1 MLFFLQDSPVNYGEN
16 YGLIQRSFMY
26 LFDLV
31 QERRKTITYTLS
43 ASYLEIYN
51 EQVSNCEFMCPPFPF
66 PERGTQFRYYPSPGG
81 KYSVHKW
88 YGGVSQTWL
97 TKSAI

>member
-1 MLFFLQDSPVNYGEN
+1 MDKSYCNKIWVTLVVNLLLLIYIDTHFLILQESPVNYGEN

-31 QERRKTITYTLS
+31 QERKKTITYTLS

-51 EQVSNCEFMCPPFPF
+51 EQVS
-66 PERGTQFRYYPSPGG
+66 
-81 KYSVHKW
+81 
-88 YGGVSQTWL
+88 
-97 TKSAI
+97 A